1 MASLSAPNFVS
12 SRSNITLDASGSR
25 DLEFS
30 NRPSRTLRFTW
41 TCTYEN
47 QPCLDSFGKRLILPF
62 QSVNHAIITIPAS
75 TLQLSSR
82 DSQSSDPKFVFEVHV
97 SILNAGDLRVDS
109 RSTEVFIVQDDI
121 PTVIVAASSTDL
133 NSGSNI
139 PIGLSAAVLPFNP
152 NVVFVWSEISG
163 LISGGINSVLDPA
176 FKASDSTI
184 VINSSLLVPGRPYV
198 FQAAVADNV
207 RAADTV
213 SINVNQGPSS
223 GRCFIAS
230 VQTGAVLSA
239 ACRAADTC
247 SLLSRIK
254 VSCENWMDENLPL
267 RYQIGFRSI
276 SGSESIETRLDYSP
290 DAASTIQMPIG
301 VHNLFIDVCDSKFA
315 CSTFTSFSENPIII
329 SSVVLNQAQQESI
342 SKDVTKSIQSGDVD
356 AFSSALSISISYF
369 RSTQPSNRRLL
380 SSAVT
385 LQTAPNLIL
394 DMSLK
399 TVGIGPAVTL
409 SQTLSSLAQASR
421 DFDGASANTVL
432 RSLVTLSASFSPAS
446 IDESSSRAS
455 STQIDTAAR
464 STANILS
471 SLSNVAA
478 VTSGTNFQNLKQVE
492 ANLAAAMLQNA
503 QLNQVFDVSSAD
515 KQYSL
520 RATSVRSNAA
530 VSIKAPTPAG
540 SGADFGFS
548 LNVIDG
554 SSVRVLSSFTPK
566 AKYASSVPQGNLMMS
581 DVADCTVTKQKGVNS
596 ATIKSGS
603 ELGTVSI
610 KIPFSL
616 APSGPGSHAVVSQ
629 DRTSVKIAFF
639 DETVSPPVWKY
650 DGCQGTVELVNTVSA
665 IYTGTC
671 SHLTSFGIIASPPAT
686 IPGQTSGPQIPNPL
700 PGSGPGVTPPSTS
713 PPSPEEFPLWAI
725 IFIPVAGG
733 VALLSMG
740 GFFAYRRVVAVRTR
754 AKQIVAASA
763 WKSFANVTTIPKPVA
778 SLATSTNPVVNG
790 PDVGSLVAI
799 SQNAVVSL
807 PTTPVTPSATSK
819 LTEMSSTASRR
830 QELADIAASEVGGH
844 VGLPEFSPVMSSL
857 LRVDA
862 ARSKLFSSASAQR
875 RDLYSPGTI
884 DLQST
889 VSSVLQR
896 RQQRAEIMSEL
907 SAARASSSQIS
918 PTRLPVRLSPASGL
932 TRSPVLPPVP
942 SHMTQ
947 STFVRSRSSSRSR
960 D

>member
-1 MASLSAPNFVS
+1 
-12 SRSNITLDASGSR
+12 
-25 DLEFS
+25 
-30 NRPSRTLRFTW
+30 
-41 TCTYEN
+41 
-47 QPCLDSFGKRLILPF
+47 
-62 QSVNHAIITIPAS
+62 
-75 TLQLSSR
+75 
-82 DSQSSDPKFVFEVHV
+82 
-97 SILNAGDLRVDS
+97 
-109 RSTEVFIVQDDI
+109 
-121 PTVIVAASSTDL
+121 
-133 NSGSNI
+133 
-139 PIGLSAAVLPFNP
+139 
-152 NVVFVWSEISG
+152 
-163 LISGGINSVLDPA
+163 
-176 FKASDSTI
+176 
-184 VINSSLLVPGRPYV
+184 
-198 FQAAVADNV
+198 
-207 RAADTV
+207 
-213 SINVNQGPSS
+213 
-223 GRCFIAS
+223 
-230 VQTGAVLSA
+230 
-239 ACRAADTC
+239 
-247 SLLSRIK
+247 
-254 VSCENWMDENLPL
+254 
-267 RYQIGFRSI
+267 
-276 SGSESIETRLDYSP
+276 
-290 DAASTIQMPIG
+290 
-301 VHNLFIDVCDSKFA
+301 
-315 CSTFTSFSENPIII
+315 
-329 SSVVLNQAQQESI
+329 
-342 SKDVTKSIQSGDVD
+342 
-356 AFSSALSISISYF
+356 
-369 RSTQPSNRRLL
+369 
-380 SSAVT
+380 
-385 LQTAPNLIL
+385 
-394 DMSLK
+394 
-399 TVGIGPAVTL
+399 
-409 SQTLSSLAQASR
+409 
-421 DFDGASANTVL
+421 
-432 RSLVTLSASFSPAS
+432 
-446 IDESSSRAS
+446 
-455 STQIDTAAR
+455 
-464 STANILS
+464 
-471 SLSNVAA
+471 
-478 VTSGTNFQNLKQVE
+478 
-492 ANLAAAMLQNA
+492 
-503 QLNQVFDVSSAD
+503 
-515 KQYSL
+515 
-520 RATSVRSNAA
+520 
-530 VSIKAPTPAG
+530 
-540 SGADFGFS
+540 
-548 LNVIDG
+548 
-554 SSVRVLSSFTPK
+554 
-566 AKYASSVPQGNLMMS
+566 MMS

-596 ATIKSGS
+596 ATIKSGP

-610 KIPFSL
+610 KIPFAL

-629 DRTSVKIAFF
+629 DRTTVKIAFF

-671 SHLTSFGIIASPPAT
+671 SHLTSFGIIASPQAT

-819 LTEMSSTASRR
+819 LTETSSTASRR
-830 QELADIAASEVGGH
+830 QELADVAASEVGGH

-942 SHMTQ
+942 SLMTQ

-960 D
+960 SGLASPFFAEQSPETKQVSPRTFESSASRARSPLPSSQIRSSPASRTTSPLRASTSPGRFGVASFERSQSLSPRNSMYPAGTSPASSGSRSPVQSAAPRSSSRPGFRMPGNSLQQGGVTRYDQA